1 METGTSAR
9 AISLALEDSVTTKKR
24 ILTATEYS
32 SICSFIQHYSG
43 LAIDCEMEMVNKVF
57 TDIDRQTLKS
67 ILQTELSTRLR
78 AQHWHY
84 ESKAKKYLQAFED
97 QVKTHTAPTLLLKI
111 ACLDGMSPTILCRII
126 LQQKYKFKHKSE
138 LSRILKYPHL
148 IDDSKLAAN
157 VAQCMC
163 SDSQDGPLVDLRRR
177 ILGEEYEFKL
187 KQMATAANM
196 HYNDENEL
204 RRLGYDK
211 TPDIKMIVPFLYKGE
226 VVNWIESKATFGDVK
241 THKWNIQQQ
250 LYSYSNRF
258 GAGIVIYWFGY
269 HEDTPRIP
277 DNNVGI
283 IVLDDF
289 PSSGDMVFL
298 DLTDGDSCIQS
309 SLSNP
314 AST

>member
-1 METGTSAR
+1 MEIIASNEKA
-9 AISLALEDSVTTKKR
+9 TTDESKKR
-24 ILTATEYS
+24 ILNALEYT
-32 SICSFIQHYSG
+32 SICNFIQHYHG
-43 LAIDCEMEMVNKVF
+43 LAIDCEMEMVQRIF
-57 TDIDRQTLKS
+57 TDIDRLTLKS
-67 ILQTELSTRLR
+67 ILQTELITRLR
-78 AQHWHY
+78 AQHWIS
-84 ESKAKKYLQAFED
+84 EAKAKKYLQAFEE
-97 QVKTHTAPTLLLKI
+97 QVSTHPAPTLLLKI
-111 ACLDGMSPTILCRII
+111 ACLEGISPMALCRSI
-126 LQQKYKFKHKSE
+126 LQQKYKFEHKSD
-138 LSRILKYPHL
+138 LSRLLKYPHL
-148 IDDSKLAAN
+148 IADPKLAAN
-157 VAQCMC
+157 VIQCMC

-196 HYNDENEL
+196 HYYDENDL

-241 THKWNIQQQ
+241 THKRYIQQQ

-269 HEDTPRIP
+269 HEDTPRLP

-289 PSSGDMVFL
+289 PSTENMVFL
-298 DLTDGDSCIQS
+298 NLTDDTCTTT
-309 SLSNP
+309 SNLQN
-314 AST
+314 SIS